1 MIENRP
7 LLTIL
12 THAVL
17 ILGVAAVC
25 FPIWMA
31 LVGSTHLGARLSQ
44 DPLPLWFGNQ
54 GWETYSSLLTK
65 GLSDAGGVSVGRMLF
80 NSLIM
85 AVGITVGKIAVSLIA
100 AYAIVFFRFTGR
112 MVCFWL
118 IFITLMLP
126 VEVRILPTFDVAA
139 RLDLLNSYQGL
150 ILPLIASATATF
162 LFRQIFL
169 TIPDELL
176 EAAKIDGAGPL
187 RFFWDILLPV
197 SRTNIAALTI
207 ILFIYGWNQ
216 YLWPLLMTTDAEF
229 TTVVI
234 GISRML
240 NSGEARPVWDQIMGM
255 AVLAM
260 LPPILVVLSMQK
272 LFVKGLIEQ
281 EK

>member
-7 LLTIL
+7 LLTVL
-12 THAVL
+12 THALL

-31 LVGSTHLGARLSQ
+31 LVSSTHLGARLSQ
-44 DPLPLWFGNQ
+44 DPLPLWFGDQ
-54 GWETYSSLLTK
+54 GWKTYSGLLTE
-65 GLSDAGGVSVGRMLF
+65 GLSDAGGVSVGRMLL

-169 TIPDELL
+169 TIPDELV
-176 EAAKIDGAGPL
+176 EAAKIDGAGPI
-187 RFFWDILLPV
+187 RFFFDILLPL

-260 LPPILVVLSMQK
+260 LPPIVVVLSMQK